1 MEGKIYKNS
10 GLNSPIY
17 NVFSIFLSSIPPHRA
32 NVIKVACYFMATD
45 NHLLHD
51 R

>member
-1 MEGKIYKNS
+1 MEEKIYKNS

-17 NVFSIFLSSIPPHRA
+17 NVFSIFLSSVPPHRA
-32 NVIKVACYFMATD
+32 NFIKVVCYFMATD
-45 NHLLHD
+45 NHLFHY